1 MRAKAR
7 STKRLP
13 CADAAHA
20 EAAGAAH
27 AVLLAAQHLSSHSPR
42 KIVIKGDNRPVIDFM
57 TNSGKYRR
65 TDLQQLLESAQHT
78 LAFSLPQVIWSYTP
92 REFNKCAEYLAGI
105 ARDYARDVKFSAGAA
120 PSSLKSF
127 PFALPPSLA
136 VLYSPPT
143 PLSFTPVSPSF
154 TFPEVISLPTTHFPL
169 IFQHAKHQLQVLKYL
184 RALVQGARYLP
195 SLSISYAPTA
205 PDHKGRLYARPLGAQ
220 RLPKA
225 IRALL
230 FGRSHSEIDL
240 IGSHYQLFQKY
251 AFTLL
256 QTHLPTVQDLRTLLR
271 DDMNLPPSRVLQLS
285 PTAPKDLPTYLLN
298 STLDNTLLHYRG
310 MGYWPSP
317 PILDLLKSIVR
328 AKPLVFDALDARF
341 GSRTPRHASS
351 TNHGFHVLERPETL
365 WLKHFTSYLCKHL
378 SVTSLIWLHDGIWLS
393 PTPSLTLIQAA
404 NRHASASIGLAAS
417 PLEFRLTS
425 CHTLYLESLTP
436 LLQGGPLPIDPPSN
450 LSPPTP
456 ALHPPLTEQLAR
468 ESFQRMIQRTALP
481 STTIVIDD

>member
-1 MRAKAR
+1 MGGAGTVLWLHSHGRLLHL
-7 STKRLP
+7 SSYCIPLLP

-27 AVLLAAQHLSSHSPR
+27 AVLLAAQHLSSHSPC

-92 REFNKCAEYLAGI
+92 REFNKCADYLAGI
-105 ARDYARDVKFSAGAA
+105 ARDYARDVKLSAGAA

-154 TFPEVISLPTTHFPL
+154 TFPEVISLPATHFPF
-169 IFQHAKHQLQVLKYL
+169 IFQHAKHQPQVLKYL

-251 AFTLL
+251 AH
-256 QTHLPTVQDLRTLLR
+256 THFYKHTFLRYKTYE
-271 DDMNLPPSRVLQLS
+271 PS
-285 PTAPKDLPTYLLN
+285 
-298 STLDNTLLHYRG
+298 
-310 MGYWPSP
+310 
-317 PILDLLKSIVR
+317 
-328 AKPLVFDALDARF
+328 F
-341 GSRTPRHASS
+341 
-351 TNHGFHVLERPETL
+351 
-365 WLKHFTSYLCKHL
+365 
-378 SVTSLIWLHDGIWLS
+378 VTI
-393 PTPSLTLIQAA
+393 
-404 NRHASASIGLAAS
+404 
-417 PLEFRLTS
+417 
-425 CHTLYLESLTP
+425 
-436 LLQGGPLPIDPPSN
+436 
-450 LSPPTP
+450 
-456 ALHPPLTEQLAR
+456 
-468 ESFQRMIQRTALP
+468 
-481 STTIVIDD
+481 